1 MTIARVLPN
10 SLEAEQAVLACIL
23 LDEEVPLTA
32 FTNLR
37 AEDFYSNAHKT
48 IFEAMQEVYASSKP
62 VDFVTVVDKLESLGK
77 LDEVGGLT
85 YITNL
90 TSMLAGG
97 GNYKYYEGIIK
108 NHARR
113 REIIS
118 ASQNIIDNAFEKDD
132 GKEVLNFAEHEI
144 FEISQ
149 KEEISALE
157 HVSKA
162 LPEVMANLEKLA
174 QDSDKIRGI
183 ATGLNSL
190 DNITNG
196 LQRSDLILLAAR
208 PGVGK
213 TTLAMNIIN
222 HAATTLGKKC
232 AVFSLEM
239 PKSQLMQRALCSI
252 GKVDMG
258 KLLKGKLNETE
269 WQKLWRASKTLT
281 ESGLYIDDNSM
292 NTAMDILSKCRRR
305 KRESGLDLVM
315 IDYLQLMESEK
326 SLGSRTLE
334 IGEITRKL
342 KIAAKELDVPIILL
356 SQLSRD
362 VEKRDDHHPQLAD
375 LRDSGSIEQ
384 DADIVMFLYNPDK
397 YHDNAKSAGDE
408 QGVVELDIAKHRN
421 GEVGTI
427 KLKWVGSWLRFFDYD
442 NPEVQQERKMRSQDD
457 VNEISEVVTSEDIDQ
472 LFSDVPPPEEEY

>member
-457 VNEISEVVTSEDIDQ
+457 INEISEVVTNEDIDQ

>member
-10 SLEAEQAVLACIL
+10 SVEAEQAVLACIL

-32 FTNLR
+32 FTNLS
-37 AEDFYSNAHKT
+37 ADAFYSNAHKT

-62 VDFVTVVDKLESLGK
+62 VDFVTLVDKLESSGK
-77 LDEVGGLT
+77 LDEVGGLS
-85 YITNL
+85 YITTL
-90 TSMLAGG
+90 TNMLPSGA
-97 GNYKYYEGIIK
+97 NYKHYEGIIR

-113 REIIS
+113 REVIS
-118 ASQNIIDNAFEKDD
+118 ASQKIIDNAFEKDD

-149 KEEISALE
+149 REDVSALE
-157 HVSKA
+157 HVSKG

-174 QDSDKIRGI
+174 QDCDQIRGI
-183 ATGLNSL
+183 STGLGAL
-190 DNITNG
+190 DRITNG

-252 GKVDMG
+252 GMVDMG
-258 KLLKGKLNETE
+258 KLLKGRLNETE

-326 SLGSRTLE
+326 ALGSRTLE
-334 IGEITRKL
+334 VGEITRKL

-356 SQLSRD
+356 SQLSRQ
-362 VEKRDDHHPQLAD
+362 VEQRDDHHPVLSD

-442 NPEVQQERKMRSQDD
+442 APEVKQEREMRNQGEI
-457 VNEISEVVTSEDIDQ
+457 NEISELITSEDVES
-472 LFSDVPPPEEEY
+472 LFGDVPPPESEY